1 MDCTSMQL
9 DSTTNQGDPINL
21 PEAEVAEK
29 EKVNG
34 SASPACNLTILE

>member
-1 MDCTSMQL
+1 LEKWTAQ

-29 EKVNG
+29 ETVNG
-34 SASPACNLTILE
+34 SASPVCNLAMLE